1 MVVTLHTSSDGGE
14 GADREKACAEDHPS
28 RPGIPSEDERDGRG
42 ARGVTA
48 IPVVIA
54 PWSARDRV
62 GAGDSASTGR
72 RGDPLVDTH
81 GRVHRD
87 LRISLT
93 DRCSLRCTYCMPE
106 QGNEW
111 LARTSILSTDEIVR
125 IAEVAAAS
133 GITTFRLTGGEP
145 LLRTD
150 IVDVVARLARVT
162 GPDGPVELAMTT
174 NGIRLREYL
183 PGLIEAGLKRLN
195 ISIDTLRR
203 DRFRDLTRR
212 DRLDDVLDGIAAA
225 AESGLRP
232 LKLNAVA
239 MRDVNDDE
247 IVDLVEFA
255 VSHGAQMRFI
265 EQMPLDAGHTW
276 DRARMVTRE
285 EILARLAERWSLEP
299 VPGRGGA
306 PAERW
311 RLDGGPHT
319 VGVIASVTA
328 PFCGD
333 CDRLRLTADGQLRNC
348 LFSTTEYDLM
358 PTLRADGD
366 TDAEAEAID
375 AMLRSCIHGKLPGH
389 AIDDPSFL
397 QPSRGMNAIGG

>member
-1 MVVTLHTSSDGGE
+1 MVAVNLSPT
-14 GADREKACAEDHPS
+14 
-28 RPGIPSEDERDGRG
+28 RPARAVDER
-42 ARGVTA
+42 AT
-48 IPVVIA
+48 
-54 PWSARDRV
+54 V
-62 GAGDSASTGR
+62 GAPGDA
-72 RGDPLVDTH
+72 LVDRF

-111 LARTSILSTDEIVR
+111 LARSGLMTADEIVR
-125 IAEVAAAS
+125 VAGIAAAS

-150 IVDVVARLARVT
+150 VVDIVRRFAAIS
-162 GPDGPVELAMTT
+162 GPHGPVEIAMTT
-174 NGIRLREYL
+174 NGIRLADML
-183 PGLIEAGLKRLN
+183 PDLAAAGLDRLN
-195 ISIDTLRR
+195 ISIDTLDRE
-203 DRFRDLTRR
+203 RFRELTRR
-212 DRLDDVLDGIAAA
+212 DRLEDVRAGIAAA
-225 AESGLRP
+225 AASGLRP

-239 MRDVNDDE
+239 MRGVNDDE
-247 IVDLVEFA
+247 LVDLVEFA
-255 VSHGAQMRFI
+255 LAHGAQMRFI

-276 DRARMVTRE
+276 DRRQMVTRD
-285 EILARLAERWSLEP
+285 EILTALRARWDLEP

-306 PAERW
+306 PAERFL
-311 RLDGGPHT
+311 LDGGPAS

-348 LFSTTEYDLM
+348 LFSLDEYDLL
-358 PTLRADGD
+358 PVLRAGVDD
-366 TDAEAEAID
+366 VAVDR
-375 AMLRSCIHGKLPGH
+375 MLRGCVAGKLPGH

-397 QPSRGMNAIGG
+397 QPARGMNAIGG

>member
-1 MVVTLHTSSDGGE
+1 MSVVPVTIGVRMPTPAAPASPAS
-14 GADREKACAEDHPS
+14 
-28 RPGIPSEDERDGRG
+28 PGDL
-42 ARGVTA
+42 
-48 IPVVIA
+48 
-54 PWSARDRV
+54 
-62 GAGDSASTGR
+62 
-72 RGDPLVDTH
+72 LVDTH

-111 LARTSILSTDEIVR
+111 LARSSILTLDEIEQ
-125 IAEVAAAS
+125 IARVAAAD

-145 LLRTD
+145 LLRPD
-150 IVDVVARLARVT
+150 IVEVVARLAAIT
-162 GPDGPVELAMTT
+162 GPDGRGVEIAMTT
-174 NGIRLREYL
+174 NGIRLREVL
-183 PGLIEAGLKRLN
+183 PGLIGAGLSRLN
-195 ISIDTLRR
+195 ISLDTLRR
-203 DRFRDLTRR
+203 DRFHELTRR

-247 IVDLVEFA
+247 LADLVEFA
-255 VSHGAQMRFI
+255 IGHGAEMRFI

-276 DRARMVTRE
+276 DRSRMVTQD
-285 EILARLAERWSLEP
+285 EILAALAARWRLTA

-306 PAERW
+306 PAARW
-311 RLDGGPHT
+311 LIDDGPT
-319 VGVIASVTA
+319 AVGVIASVTA

-348 LFSTTEYDLM
+348 LFSTTEYDLV
-358 PTLRADGD
+358 PILRSQEPAETGVDGS
-366 TDAEAEAID
+366 ID
-375 AMLRSCIHGKLPGH
+375 RMLRDCVRGKLPGH
-389 AIDDPSFL
+389 AINDPAFL
-397 QPSRGMNAIGG
+397 QPARGMNAIGG

>member
-1 MVVTLHTSSDGGE
+1 
-14 GADREKACAEDHPS
+14 
-28 RPGIPSEDERDGRG
+28 
-42 ARGVTA
+42 VTA
-48 IPVVIA
+48 VPVRIGVRPVAAA
-54 PWSARDRV
+54 PVADAPS
-62 GAGDSASTGR
+62 GG
-72 RGDPLVDTH
+72 PLVDRF

-111 LARTSILSTDEIVR
+111 LARQSILTLDEIETVAR
-125 IAEVAAAS
+125 VAAAS

-145 LLRTD
+145 LLRRD
-150 IVDVVARLARVT
+150 LPEVVRRLAGIT
-162 GPDGPVELAMTT
+162 GPDGPVQLAMTT
-174 NGIRLREYL
+174 NGIGLGAAL
-183 PGLIEAGLKRLN
+183 PALIDAGLARLN

-225 AESGLRP
+225 AASGLRP

-239 MRDVNDDE
+239 MRGVNDDE
-247 IVDLVEFA
+247 LVDLVEFA
-255 VSHGAQMRFI
+255 IGHGAQLRFI

-276 DRARMVTRE
+276 RRDTMVTRE
-285 EILARLAERWSLEP
+285 EILAALGRRWRLDP

-306 PAERW
+306 PAETW

-333 CDRLRLTADGQLRNC
+333 CDRMRLTADGQLRNC
-348 LFSTTEYDLM
+348 LFSTSEYDLM
-358 PTLRADGD
+358 PALRGGGSDADIERILRACV
-366 TDAEAEAID
+366 A
-375 AMLRSCIHGKLPGH
+375 GKLPGH

-397 QPSRGMNAIGG
+397 QPARGMNAIGG

>member
-1 MVVTLHTSSDGGE
+1 M
-14 GADREKACAEDHPS
+14 
-28 RPGIPSEDERDGRG
+28 
-42 ARGVTA
+42 TA
-48 IPVVIA
+48 IPVTIA
-54 PWSARDRV
+54 SRMPRPAAAPDD
-62 GAGDSASTGR
+62 AML
-72 RGDPLVDTH
+72 GDPLVDTH

-111 LARTSILSTDEIVR
+111 LAKTSILTLDEIVT
-125 IAEVAAAS
+125 IARVAAAD

-150 IVDVVARLARVT
+150 IVEVVRRLAEIR
-162 GPDGPVELAMTT
+162 GPEGHPVDIAMTT
-174 NGIRLREYL
+174 NGIRLPEVL
-183 PGLIEAGLKRLN
+183 PALVDAGLGRLN
-195 ISIDTLRR
+195 ISIDTVRR
-203 DRFRDLTRR
+203 DRFAELTRR

-225 AESGLRP
+225 AASGLRP

-247 IVDLVEFA
+247 LVDLVEFA
-255 VSHGAQMRFI
+255 IAHGAQMRFI

-276 DRARMVTRE
+276 DRSRMVTQD
-285 EILARLAERWSLEP
+285 EILRTLSARWSLEP

-306 PAERW
+306 PAARW
-311 RLDGGPHT
+311 LLDGGPHT

-348 LFSTTEYDLM
+348 LFSTTEYDLL
-358 PTLRADGD
+358 PILRGDSAEGVDDG
-366 TDAEAEAID
+366 ID
-375 AMLRSCIHGKLPGH
+375 RMLRSCVHGKLPGH
-389 AIDDPSFL
+389 AINDPSFL
-397 QPSRGMNAIGG
+397 QPVRGMNAIGG

>member
-1 MVVTLHTSSDGGE
+1 MVAVNLSPT
-14 GADREKACAEDHPS
+14 
-28 RPGIPSEDERDGRG
+28 RPARAVDER
-42 ARGVTA
+42 AT
-48 IPVVIA
+48 
-54 PWSARDRV
+54 V
-62 GAGDSASTGR
+62 GAPGDALIDR
-72 RGDPLVDTH
+72 F

-111 LARTSILSTDEIVR
+111 LARSGLMTADEIVR
-125 IAEVAAAS
+125 VAGIAAAS

-150 IVDVVARLARVT
+150 VVDIVRRLAAIS
-162 GPDGPVELAMTT
+162 GPHGPVEIAMTT
-174 NGIRLREYL
+174 NGIRLADML
-183 PGLIEAGLKRLN
+183 PDLAAAGLDRLN
-195 ISIDTLRR
+195 ISIDTLDRE
-203 DRFRDLTRR
+203 RFRELTRR
-212 DRLDDVLDGIAAA
+212 DRLEDVRAGIAAA
-225 AESGLRP
+225 AASGLRP

-239 MRDVNDDE
+239 MRGVNDDE
-247 IVDLVEFA
+247 LVDLVEFA
-255 VSHGAQMRFI
+255 LAHGAQMRFI

-276 DRARMVTRE
+276 DRRQMVTRD
-285 EILARLAERWSLEP
+285 EILTAVRARWDLEP

-306 PAERW
+306 PAERFL
-311 RLDGGPHT
+311 LDGGPAS

-348 LFSTTEYDLM
+348 LFSLDEYDLL
-358 PTLRADGD
+358 PVLRAGVDD
-366 TDAEAEAID
+366 VAVDR
-375 AMLRSCIHGKLPGH
+375 MLRGCVAGKLPGH

-397 QPSRGMNAIGG
+397 QPARGMNAIGG